1 MNEFTETEA
10 VSAAEPVRGAQ
21 LVSLSARVL
30 RVLAGAPHEG
40 LRIADLVERTDMER
54 SAVSRIVNALC
65 LEGLAMTAGGPR
77 RYVLGPVAFEL
88 GLAARQHFPLREIA
102 APWMARLAEWTE
114 DTCFL
119 MVRSGQDAVCVDR
132 REGAYPVKALTIE
145 VGARRPLGAAA
156 ASLALLV
163 ALPEVECERYLRANA
178 ERIAHYG
185 MLTADVVRQLVQR
198 ARTLGY
204 ALNHNNIVPEVSAVG
219 VAIPTRLGIPYAG
232 LSVSALTSRMM
243 QGDRHLR
250 VLEWLR
256 QAAREIA
263 AQI

>member
-1 MNEFTETEA
+1 VNEFMEIPAEY
-10 VSAAEPVRGAQ
+10 VAEPVRGAQ

-30 RVLAGAPHEG
+30 RVLACAPHEG
-40 LRIADLVERTDMER
+40 LRVSDLIERTGLER

-65 LEGLAMTAGGPR
+65 LEGLAMTAAGPR

-102 APWMARLAEWTE
+102 APAMRRLAELTA

-119 MVRSGQDAVCVDR
+119 MVRSGHDAVCIDR

-145 VGARRPLGAAA
+145 IGARRPLGAAA

-163 ALPEVECERYLRANA
+163 ALPELECERYLQANA

-198 ARTLGY
+198 ARVLGY

-219 VAIPTRLGIPYAG
+219 VAIPTRLGIPFAA

-243 QGDRHLR
+243 QGDRRLQM
-250 VLEWLR
+250 VEWLR
-256 QAAREIA
+256 EAGREIA

>member
-1 MNEFTETEA
+1 
-10 VSAAEPVRGAQ
+10 
-21 LVSLSARVL
+21 
-30 RVLAGAPHEG
+30 
-40 LRIADLVERTDMER
+40 
-54 SAVSRIVNALC
+54 
-65 LEGLAMTAGGPR
+65 
-77 RYVLGPVAFEL
+77 
-88 GLAARQHFPLREIA
+88 
-102 APWMARLAEWTE
+102 MARLAEWTE

-119 MVRSGQDAVCVDR
+119 MVCAGKDAVCIDR

-156 ASLALLV
+156 ASLVLLV
-163 ALPEVECERYLRANA
+163 ALPEVECERYLHANA

-219 VAIPTRLGIPYAG
+219 VAVPTRLGIPYAG

-243 QGDRHLR
+243 QGDRHLGI
-250 VLEWLR
+250 LEWLR

-263 AQI
+263 TQM